1 METEGQ
7 QQGQQAQQS
16 QQQQSQPQNNRNNNN
31 NNRRRQ
37 QGPKPDGPKR
47 EAILDLNKYKDQQI
61 RVKFIGGRQVVGT
74 LKGFD
79 QLMNLVLEDVTEN
92 LRDPEDETVL
102 TKETRNLGLVVVRG
116 PTLLTIA
123 PVDGSEEIDNPF
135 VNPE

>member
-1 METEGQ
+1 MEN
-7 QQGQQAQQS
+7 
-16 QQQQSQPQNNRNNNN
+16 QNNHKENRHN

-37 QGPKPDGPKR
+37 NNNAQKPDGPKR

-79 QLMNLVLEDVTEN
+79 QLMNLVLDDVVET
-92 LRDPEDETVL
+92 LRDPEDDSVL

-116 PTLLTIA
+116 PTLLTIS
-123 PVDGSEEIDNPF
+123 PVDGSEIIDNPF
-135 VNPE
+135 AAPE